1 MQRWYNAENGRRHK
15 VVSEGLQRHAALFQ
29 EYTEL
34 RVQENRSV
42 TITLLNGDSV
52 VNTSESTAGVSAR
65 VYRNG
70 CWGFA
75 SLAGLDD
82 ASIARAVKG
91 ATLNARFLADRTKRK
106 AGRLPINA
114 RSGMHDLS
122 TERSRRSHAELL
134 EFIRALDAWI
144 AEKHAGLQSRRLSLR
159 CLDMDKVLLTS
170 DGSSAGSLIPRT
182 LLYVSLSRTTA
193 AGDTVDAMR
202 VYGGRGQFE
211 DVFDVPDAL
220 HPEIEDLCGQ
230 LARKAEGIYPEAGV
244 HEVVLGSALAGILAH
259 EAIGHTTEGD
269 LVLGGSVAGDRRG
282 DQVASELVSLVDF
295 AHTALG
301 QTCPVPVWVDDEGSA
316 AEDALIID
324 KGVLRSF
331 MHSKETAL
339 KLDAAPTGNA
349 RAFAFFDEPL
359 VRMRNTA
366 ILPGSS
372 QLSNMI
378 ASVDNGYYLME
389 PGNGQADSTS
399 EFMFGV
405 TLGCEIRNGKLGRAL
420 RDTTV
425 SGIAFDMLKGVTM
438 VSKDMKWECSGFC
451 GKKQPIPVGMG
462 GPAIRCR
469 IGIGGR

>member
-1 MQRWYNAENGRRHK
+1 MI
-15 VVSEGLQRHAALFQ
+15 SEGLERHAALFQ
-29 EYTEL
+29 EHTEL
-34 RVQENRSV
+34 RVQENRS
-42 TITLLNGDSV
+42 TMIMLLNGDSV

-75 SLAGLDD
+75 SLTGRDD
-82 ASIARAVKG
+82 AGIARVVRD
-91 ATLNARFLADRTKRK
+91 ATANARFLADRLKRR
-106 AGRLPINA
+106 ADRLPISA

-122 TERSRRSHAELL
+122 TEKPRLSHAELL
-134 EFIRALDAWI
+134 EFVRAVDAWL
-144 AEKHAGLQSRRLSLR
+144 ASKHPELLSRTLSLR

-170 DGSSAGSLIPRT
+170 EGASAGSLIPRT
-182 LLYVSLSRTTA
+182 LLYVMLSRTAA
-193 AGDTVDAMR
+193 AGDTVEAMR
-202 VYGGRGQFE
+202 VLGGRGQFE
-211 DVFDVPDAL
+211 DVFDT
-220 HPEIEDLCGQ
+220 PEQLFPEVEDLCGH
-230 LARKAEGIYPEAGV
+230 LARKAEGIYPEAGA
-244 HEVVLGSALAGILAH
+244 HEVVLGPDLAGILAH

-269 LVLGGSVAGDRRG
+269 LVLGGSVAGENRG
-282 DQVASELVSLVDF
+282 RQVASELVSLVDF

-301 QTCPVPVWVDDEGSA
+301 AICPVPVWVDDEGSA

-366 ILPGSS
+366 ILPGGST
-372 QLSNMI
+372 LEDMI

-389 PGNGQADSTS
+389 PGSGQADSTS

-405 TLGCEIRNGKLGRAL
+405 TLGYEIKKGKLGKAL

-425 SGIAFDMLKGVTM
+425 SGIAFDMLKGVGM
-438 VSKDMKWECSGFC
+438 VSRDMKWGCSGFC
-451 GKKQPIPVGMG
+451 GKKQLIPVGMG

-469 IGIGGR
+469 ITIGGR

>member
-1 MQRWYNAENGRRHK
+1 MRENERRNK
-15 VVSEGLQRHAALFQ
+15 VISEGLQRHAALFQ

-52 VNTSESTAGVSAR
+52 VNTSESTAGASAR
-65 VYRNG
+65 VYRKG

-75 SLAGLDD
+75 SLTALNDAG
-82 ASIARAVKG
+82 ITRAVQD
-91 ATLNARFLADRTKRK
+91 ATANARFLADRTKRT
-106 AGRLPINA
+106 AGRLPISA
-114 RSGMHDLS
+114 RSGTHDLS
-122 TERSRRSHAELL
+122 TEKPRLGQAELL
-134 EFIRALDAWI
+134 EFVRGVDEWLLS
-144 AEKHAGLQSRRLSLR
+144 KHPELQSRMLSLR

-170 DGSSAGSLIPRT
+170 EGASAGSLIPRT
-182 LLYVSLSRTTA
+182 LLYVMLCRTTA
-193 AGDTVDAMR
+193 SGDTVEANR
-202 VYGGRGQFE
+202 ALGGRGQFE
-211 DVFDVPDAL
+211 DVFDTPDAL
-220 HPEIEDLCGQ
+220 YADIEDICGH

-244 HEVVLGSALAGILAH
+244 HEVVLGPDLTGILAH

-269 LVLGGSVAGDRRG
+269 LVLGGSVAGENRG
-282 DQVASELVSLVDF
+282 QQVASELVSLVDF

-301 QTCPVPVWVDDEGSA
+301 ETCPVPMWVDDEGSA

-324 KGVLRSF
+324 RGILRSF
-331 MHSKETAL
+331 MHNKETAL

-372 QLSNMI
+372 RLADMI

-389 PGNGQADSTS
+389 PGGGQADSTS

-405 TLGCEIRNGKLGRAL
+405 TQGYEIRKGKLGRAL

-425 SGIAFDMLKGVTM
+425 SGIAFDMLKGVSM
-438 VSKDMKWECSGFC
+438 VSRDMRWHCGGFC
-451 GKKQPIPVGMG
+451 GKKQLIPVGMG

-469 IGIGGR
+469 ITIGGR